1 MTRENKSSRSKM
13 MWIATAALLAM
24 PGFASPAQAAGGDL
38 ANARQ
43 SAGSGQNAQQA
54 ADADRDQ
61 EARDKA
67 EEAREREQEARDRA
81 EEARQEK
88 RDREQERAER
98 MEELYD
104 SGREA
109 LDDERYDKAAGM
121 FDQLARMNGPQTDAA
136 LYWKAYAENKLGKR
150 DAAVATIADLK
161 RRFPQSRW
169 QNDAAALEIEV
180 RQSTGQNP
188 RPEQQNNEELRLLAI
203 QGLMNNAPEKA
214 IPLLE
219 KRLNSNASPKE
230 KAQVLFVLAQSDEPQ
245 AVTILERVARGQSNP
260 EVQRKAI
267 EYLGVFDS
275 KESRHALASIYAS
288 SSDPAVKRTI
298 LHSYMV
304 AGDQEDLY
312 AAAKGEK
319 DPQVRREAI
328 QQLGLVDAPKEL
340 EELYRTESSPE
351 VREDILQALFLSG
364 DAGKLSE
371 AAQSEKDPKVRRTAI
386 EKLGLMDAEETSQT
400 LQKIYAKETDRDLR
414 EAVLNAFFLQDNAH
428 ALIAMARGEKD
439 PELRK
444 IAVQKLSLMDS
455 KEATEFLMEIL
466 QK

>member
-1 MTRENKSSRSKM
+1 MTREKKSSRNAW
-13 MWIATAALLAM
+13 MWIATAVLLAI
-24 PGFASPAQAAGGDL
+24 PGFARPAQAAGG
-38 ANARQ
+38 
-43 SAGSGQNAQQA
+43 GQNPQRATE
-54 ADADRDQ
+54 ADRDQ

-67 EEAREREQEARDRA
+67 EDAREREQE
-81 EEARQEK
+81 K
-88 RDREQERAER
+88 KDREQEKADR

-104 SGREA
+104 GGREA
-109 LDDERYDKAAGM
+109 LDDERYDKAAGI

-136 LYWKAYAENKLGKR
+136 LYWKAYAENRLGKR

-180 RQSTGQNP
+180 RQSTGQSP
-188 RPEQQNNEELRLLAI
+188 RPEQQTSEELRLLAI

-245 AVTILERVARGQSNP
+245 AVTILERVARGQNNP

-267 EYLGVFDS
+267 EYLGIFGS
-275 KESRHALASIYAS
+275 KESRQALASIYAS
-288 SSDPAVKRTI
+288 SSDTSVKRAI

-304 AGDQEDLY
+304 AGDQEDLF

-328 QQLGLVDAPKEL
+328 QQLGLVGAPKEL
-340 EELYRTESSPE
+340 EELYRMESSPE
-351 VREDILQALFLSG
+351 VREEILQALFLSG

-386 EKLGLMDAEETSQT
+386 EKLGLMDAEETSPT
-400 LQKIYAKETDRDLR
+400 LQKIYAKETERDLR

-428 ALIAMARGEKD
+428 ALIAVARGEKD
-439 PELRK
+439 PELKK

-455 KEATEFLMEIL
+455 KEATEYLMEIL

>member
-1 MTRENKSSRSKM
+1 MNHEKESGRSEM
-13 MWIATAALLAM
+13 MWIATAVLLAI
-24 PGFASPAQAAGGDL
+24 PGFAHPAEASRGGLASWQQSADFGQSAQQATGGDL
-38 ANARQ
+38 E
-43 SAGSGQNAQQA
+43 
-54 ADADRDQ
+54 Q
-61 EARDKA
+61 EVHD
-67 EEAREREQEARDRA
+67 REQAARDR
-81 EEARQEK
+81 EQEK
-88 RDREQERAER
+88 RDREQEKADR

-104 SGREA
+104 GGREA
-109 LDDERYDKAAGM
+109 LDDERYDKAAVM
-121 FDQLARMNGPQTDAA
+121 FEDLARMNGPQTDAA

-150 DAAVATIADLK
+150 DAALATIADLK

-169 QNDAAALEIEV
+169 QNDAGALEIEV
-180 RQSTGQNP
+180 RQSAGQRP
-188 RPEQQNNEELRLLAI
+188 RPEEQSNEELRLLAI

-245 AVTILERVARGQSNP
+245 AVAILERVARGQSNP

-288 SSDPAVKRTI
+288 SSDPGVKRTI

-340 EELYRTESSPE
+340 EELYRTETSPE

-371 AAQSEKDPKVRRTAI
+371 AAQSEKDPRVRRTAI

-414 EAVLNAFFLQDNAH
+414 EAVLNAFFLQGNVH
-428 ALIAMARGEKD
+428 ALVAVARGEKD

>member
-1 MTRENKSSRSKM
+1 MTHEKESRRSER
-13 MWIATAALLAM
+13 MWIATAVLLAI
-24 PGFASPAQAAGGDL
+24 PGFVHSAEAGCGGLASW
-38 ANARQ
+38 RQ
-43 SAGSGQNAQQA
+43 STDSGQSAQRA
-54 ADADRDQ
+54 TDEDRKQ
-61 EARDKA
+61 EARDNEQAARDREQEK
-67 EEAREREQEARDRA
+67 REREQE
-81 EEARQEK
+81 K
-88 RDREQERAER
+88 AER

-104 SGREA
+104 GGREA
-109 LDDERYDKAAGM
+109 LDDENYSKAAGM

-150 DAAVATIADLK
+150 DTAVATIADLK

-169 QNDAAALEIEV
+169 QNDAGALEIEV
-180 RQSTGQNP
+180 RQSTGQRP
-188 RPEQQNNEELRLLAI
+188 RPEEQSNEELRLLAI
-203 QGLMNNAPEKA
+203 QGLMNNAPERA

-245 AVTILERVARGQSNP
+245 AVAILERVARGQSNP

-267 EYLGVFDS
+267 EYLGMFDS
-275 KESRHALASIYAS
+275 KESRQALASIYAS
-288 SSDPAVKRTI
+288 SGDASVKRAI
-298 LHSYMV
+298 LRSYMM
-304 AGDQEDLY
+304 AGDQEDLF

-340 EELYRTESSPE
+340 EELYRVESSPE

-364 DAGKLSE
+364 DAGKLAE
-371 AAQSEKDPKVRRTAI
+371 AAQNEKDPKVRRTAI
-386 EKLGLMDAEETSQT
+386 EKMGLMDAEETSQT
-400 LQKIYAKETDRDLR
+400 LQKIYAKETDRGLR

-428 ALIAMARGEKD
+428 ALIAVARGEKD
-439 PELRK
+439 LELRK
-444 IAVQKLSLMDS
+444 IAVQKLSLMES
-455 KEATEFLMEIL
+455 KEATDFLMEIL

>member
-1 MTRENKSSRSKM
+1 MTHERESSRSKM
-13 MWIATAALLAM
+13 VWIATAALLAM
-24 PGFASPAQAAGGDL
+24 PGFAHPAEAACGGVAGWQEAAGNG
-38 ANARQ
+38 Q
-43 SAGSGQNAQQA
+43 SARAT
-54 ADADRDQ
+54 DEDRAQ

-67 EEAREREQEARDRA
+67 QEARDR
-81 EEARQEK
+81 EQEKRDREQEK
-88 RDREQERAER
+88 RDREQERVDR

-104 SGREA
+104 GGREA
-109 LDDERYDKAAGM
+109 LDDESYGKAAGI
-121 FDQLARMNGPQTDAA
+121 FDQLARMKGPQTDAA
-136 LYWKAYAENKLGKR
+136 LYWKAYAENRLGKR
-150 DAAVATIADLK
+150 EAAVATIADLK

-180 RQSTGQNP
+180 RQSTGQRP
-188 RPEQQNNEELRLLAI
+188 RPEEQSNEELRLLAI

-245 AVTILERVARGQSNP
+245 AVVILQRVARGQSNP

-267 EYLGVFDS
+267 EYLGMFDS
-275 KESRHALASIYAS
+275 KESRQALASIYAS
-288 SSDPAVKRTI
+288 SNDASLKRTI

-304 AGDQEDLY
+304 AGDQEDLF

-340 EELYRTESSPE
+340 EELYRTESSPD

-428 ALIAMARGEKD
+428 ALIAVVRGEKD

-455 KEATEFLMEIL
+455 KEATDFLMEIL

>member
-1 MTRENKSSRSKM
+1 MNVDKTVMKSDGIWVALM
-13 MWIATAALLAM
+13 LLLVLPLIAK
-24 PGFASPAQAAGGDL
+24 PARAVAPPP
-38 ANARQ
+38 Q
-43 SAGSGQNAQQA
+43 SAQGGSAVLESEQEQAQEQ
-54 ADADRDQ
+54 RD
-61 EARDKA
+61 
-67 EEAREREQEARDRA
+67 REQEKRNSERDERLDR
-81 EEARQEK
+81 EQEK
-88 RDREQERAER
+88 RDREQEKADRL
-98 MEELYD
+98 EELYD
-104 SGREA
+104 AGREA
-109 LDDERYDKAAGM
+109 LDDERYDKAVAK
-121 FDQLARMNGPQTDAA
+121 FDELAKMNGPQTDAA
-136 LYWKAYAENKLGKR
+136 LYWKAYAENRLGKR
-150 DAAVATIADLK
+150 DIALATIADLK

-169 QNDAAALEIEV
+169 QNDAGALEIEV
-180 RQSTGQNP
+180 RQSNGQSP
-188 RPEQQNNEELRLLAI
+188 RPEDQSSDELRLLAI

-245 AVTILERVARGQSNP
+245 AVVILQRVARGQSNP

-267 EYLGVFDS
+267 EYLGTFDS
-275 KESRHALASIYAS
+275 KESRQALESIYTS
-288 SSDPAVKRTI
+288 SSDPTVKRAI

-304 AGDQEDLY
+304 AGDQQDLY

-340 EELYRTESSPE
+340 EELYRTETSAD

-364 DAGKLSE
+364 DAGKLAE

-386 EKLGLMDAEETSQT
+386 EKLGLMDAEETSDT
-400 LQKIYAKETDRDLR
+400 LQKIYAKETDRGLR
-414 EAVLNAFFLQDNAH
+414 EAVLNAFFLQGNAH
-428 ALIAMARGEKD
+428 ALIAVARGEKD
-439 PELRK
+439 PGLKK
-444 IAVQKLSLMDS
+444 IAVEKLSLMDS